1 MKTMNRS
8 IFVMGMSAAVA
19 GLPRRVRAQATALTT
34 IRLGTAF
41 NDDATPVVYA
51 QKAGIF
57 AKYGL
62 DVQIIRSLGPAAASM
77 IGGAFEFGKSTTP
90 AALQAHENGLGI
102 ALIAA
107 AAVENFSAPYTAF
120 LMKKESPSA
129 SGKDFE
135 DKPIGLGQLKS
146 VGEVSVRKFVDEHGG
161 DQSRLTFVEV
171 PIPSAPGAVDTGRVY
186 ASECAYPSIQVGLDT
201 GRMKSDQLF
210 RELGAGSV
218 ITAWAVM
225 KDYAAAHPDIVRAF
239 LRAWRE
245 ASTYTNA
252 HHSETVQ
259 MMADFTAIPAE
270 VIAKMPRATP
280 TPTLVASQLQTLID
294 DCAKYGSLK
303 ASFPATD
310 ILLDPNMRQI

>member
-1 MKTMNRS
+1 
-8 IFVMGMSAAVA
+8 MGVSAAAAA
-19 GLPRRVRAQATALTT
+19 GLPRRLRAQAQLTT

-62 DVQIIRSLGPAAASM
+62 DVQIIKSLGPAAAAM

-90 AALQAHENGLGI
+90 AAFQAHESGLAIG
-102 ALIAA
+102 LVAA
-107 AAVENFSAPYTAF
+107 AAVENFNAPYTSF
-120 LMKKESPSA
+120 VMRKESPA
-129 SGKDFE
+129 TSGKDFE

-146 VGEVSVRKFVDEHGG
+146 VGEVSVRKFVEENGG

-201 GRMKSDQLF
+201 GRLKSTPLF
-210 RELGAGSV
+210 RELGAGTV

-225 KDYAAAHPDIVRAF
+225 KDYSAAHPEIVRNFA
-239 LRAWRE
+239 RAWRD
-245 ASTYTNA
+245 ASNYVNA

-259 MMADFTAIPAE
+259 MMADFTSIPAD
-270 VIAKMPRATP
+270 VIAKMPRATS
-280 TPTLVASQLQTLID
+280 TPTLVPSQLQSLID
-294 DCAKYGSLK
+294 ECAKYNCLK

-310 ILLDPNMRQI
+310 IIDANIRV

>member
-1 MKTMNRS
+1 MKRN
-8 IFVMGMSAAVA
+8 IFVMGISAAAVA
-19 GLPRRVRAQATALTT
+19 GLPRRVRAQGALTT

-62 DVQIIRSLGPAAASM
+62 DVQIIKSLGPAAAGM

-90 AALQAHENGLGI
+90 AAFQAHENGLAI
-102 ALIAA
+102 TLIAA
-107 AAVENFSAPYTAF
+107 AAVENFNAPYTSF
-120 LMKKESPSA
+120 LMRKDSPSA
-129 SGKDFE
+129 TGKDFE

-146 VGEVSVRKFVDEHGG
+146 VGEVSVRKFVDENGG
-161 DQSRLTFVEV
+161 DQSRLTFVEI

-218 ITAWAVM
+218 ITAWAAM
-225 KDYAAAHPDIVRAF
+225 RDYSNAHPEIIRSFA
-239 LRAWRE
+239 RAWRD
-245 ASTYTNA
+245 ASNYTNA
-252 HHSETVQ
+252 HHAETVQ
-259 MMADFTAIPAE
+259 MMADFTSIPAD

-294 DCAKYGSLK
+294 ECAKYGALK
-303 ASFPATD
+303 QSFPASD
-310 ILLDPNMRQI
+310 IIDANIRV